1 MIKVPCGAGRHK
13 RHASRGTVRGNRKK
27 GVEDGLSWEVEAM
40 PADQAEVVSE
50 YMAVKLVAELSA

>member
-1 MIKVPCGAGRHK
+1 VVQVGINATHRVALSGR
-13 RHASRGTVRGNRKK
+13 NRKK

>member
-1 MIKVPCGAGRHK
+1 MVQVGIDATHRVALSG
-13 RHASRGTVRGNRKK
+13 GNRKK